1 MCVCDRDISCVTS
14 DHIAVTAAFLFFFFF
29 SSFCTLTY
37 PVVYY
42 VVVDH
47 SAYFLTSAQT
57 HETELKLWL
66 IVLCVLRASLITYN
80 TNNLT
85 ATICQVNNQLTIIIN
100 LQV

>member
-1 MCVCDRDISCVTS
+1 MSGRALRREKKKEKITERFKRGRVVCVCDRDISCAAS
-14 DHIAVTAAFLFFFFF
+14 YHIAVTAAFF

-57 HETELKLWL
+57 HTTELKLWL
-66 IVLCVLRASLITYN
+66 IVLCVL
-80 TNNLT
+80 
-85 ATICQVNNQLTIIIN
+85 
-100 LQV
+100 